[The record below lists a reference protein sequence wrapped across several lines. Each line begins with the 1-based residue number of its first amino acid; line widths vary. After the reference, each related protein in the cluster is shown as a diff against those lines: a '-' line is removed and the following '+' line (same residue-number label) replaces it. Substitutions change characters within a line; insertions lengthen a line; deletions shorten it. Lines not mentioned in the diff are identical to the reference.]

1 MSRLSH
7 RGPWKH
13 IWIGVE
19 KRGCLHSPGKLGRPP
34 CSWACRRWSPCSP
47 LADSSWWTTHQYF
60 PQPNLNLLPDRV
72 SKGHGCINAH
82 PIIFAS
88 SRPSG
93 KGARAGQIE
102 QLWCHSENGAAS
114 SEFRLG
120 SVAARR
126 APVVRRGG
134 CGGWRGPWGRVG
146 GPARTNWQ
154 CL

>member
-7 RGPWKH
+7 RRPWKH

-93 KGARAGQIE
+93 KGARGEGGADRAALVPQWERRGE
-102 QLWCHSENGAAS
+102 FGVPAWERSGAAS
-114 SEFRLG
+114 PG
-120 SVAARR
+120 CPAWG
-126 APVVRRGG
+126 VRRMAWAVGA
-134 CGGWRGPWGRVG
+134 GWRSG
-146 GPARTNWQ
+146 AD
-154 CL
+154 